1 MCDVLFV
8 WFSITAMNNQST
20 MTGLKITAGQ
30 QTIFGLIA
38 DLTSQTLILPAIL
51 IGHFWIRTF
60 YFPYSCRLM
69 LYNAVMIYFSLP
81 FFAALH

>member
-1 MCDVLFV
+1 MCDILFV
-8 WFSITAMNNQST
+8 RFSITAMNNQST

-81 FFAALH
+81 FFAALQ

>member
-1 MCDVLFV
+1 M
-8 WFSITAMNNQST
+8 AMNNQST
-20 MTGLKITAGQ
+20 ITGLEITAGQ
-30 QTIFGLIA
+30 RTMFDLIA
-38 DLTSQTLILPAIL
+38 DLTSQTLILPVIL

-69 LYNAVMIYFSLP
+69 LYNAVMISFSLA

>member
-1 MCDVLFV
+1 MCDILFV
-8 WFSITAMNNQST
+8 RFSIMAMNIQST
-20 MTGLKITAGQ
+20 MIGLKIMGGQ
-30 QTIFGLIA
+30 QTMFGLIA
-38 DLTSQTLILPAIL
+38 DLTSQTLILPVIL

-69 LYNAVMIYFSLP
+69 LYNAVMIYFSLA